1 MEYLGR
7 QWPSVNGGPHKEAS
21 REFYDEGIHPW
32 WCNRQHVSWLRSLW
46 PGRASGIKFYLEQW
60 FSPWLLRRTIQGNQS
75 FKKNLLLFHKL
86 VYLVGGAA
94 YTLPNMIS
102 NIQSSFFF
110 QKKNC
115 APTGTHSNITVKTDE
130 ENGALQNAKILFY
143 RRQGLRIIYLLTQG
157 HFQFMLSIKG
167 QW

>member
-1 MEYLGR
+1 MEGHIRRLAGSFMMKGSTLGGAIGSTCHG
-7 QWPSVNGGPHKEAS
+7 WG
-21 REFYDEGIHPW
+21 
-32 WCNRQHVSWLRSLW
+32 VS
-46 PGRASGIKFYLEQW
+46 GQGASGIKFYLEQW